1 MNKMYYRITDIK
13 CSVNLSEQVLKSILS
28 RTYDVQS
35 EENLI
40 ELISQEIG
48 SNIIDLNYVIL
59 TDSH

>member
-1 MNKMYYRITDIK
+1 MYYRITDIK

-48 SNIIDLNYVIL
+48 ANIIDLNYVIL